1 MTPDALAER
10 PDSALV
16 TSDAVPSVTTRPD
29 PATPFVPAV
38 PPPAGPPP
46 AGPPTATPPVGSSRA
61 TAWRVRPARPADVGR
76 IDALVRELA
85 EYEREPEAV
94 KATPEDFGAAF
105 FNPHPRVSC
114 HVVEVDGPGGPTVV
128 GLAIWYITFSTW
140 RGRHGIWL
148 EDLYVQ
154 PAYRRLGAGRALL
167 NELATICAD
176 RGYARMEWSVLDW
189 NTPAHAFYR
198 GVGAD
203 PQDDWTVWRVTD
215 EALKALGNR
224 PK

>member
-1 MTPDALAER
+1 V
-10 PDSALV
+10 S
-16 TSDAVPSVTTRPD
+16 
-29 PATPFVPAV
+29 
-38 PPPAGPPP
+38 
-46 AGPPTATPPVGSSRA
+46 
-61 TAWRVRPARPADVGR
+61 R

-85 EYEREPEAV
+85 AYEREPEAV

-105 FNPHPRVSC
+105 FNPHPRVFC
-114 HVVEVDGPGGPTVV
+114 HVLEVDGPDGPTVV
-128 GLAIWYITFSTW
+128 GLAIWYVTFSTW
-140 RGRHGIWL
+140 RGRHGLWL

-167 NELATICAD
+167 TELAAICAD

-189 NTPAHAFYR
+189 NTPAHAFYL
-198 GVGAD
+198 GVGAN

-215 EALKALGNR
+215 EALKSLGNR